1 MVYTLKF
8 FIKYT
13 HCVYSDTHSAWVILR
28 ISECTLLKT
37 VFFTLIL
44 NVSIFMTFLEHL
56 LRCFMAKKNFSSLL
70 FSPFLRGI
78 KVCVLRTKVKGLFGS
93 PHYEG
98 LISKNY
104 PLKNTSTTHFLWSG
118 FYTEVTQTLR
128 PKKNIIKVSLLL
140 SLLLLLVLFWQK
152 SYLTKGF
159 WLCMES
165 SKELYLVPFW

>member
-28 ISECTLLKT
+28 IAECTLLKT

-44 NVSIFMTFLEHL
+44 NVTIFMTFLEHL
-56 LRCFMAKKNFSSLL
+56 LRCFMAKKIFSSLL

-118 FYTEVTQTLR
+118 FYIEVTQTQTQKEHHQSL
-128 PKKNIIKVSLLL
+128 IIIIIIITTSSLLVEEL
-140 SLLLLLVLFWQK
+140 SSQGILIVHGIL
-152 SYLTKGF
+152 
-159 WLCMES
+159 
-165 SKELYLVPFW
+165 